1 MNAEIIAVGSELL
14 LGQIENTN
22 AAYLSKELTTLG
34 INVYHHITVGD
45 NPERLEAAA
54 EAAAGRADLLIFTGG
69 LGPTK
74 DDLTKETVSK
84 VAETPLA
91 YDDETEQRILSYYAK
106 RGQTM
111 TANNRKQALILEGSD
126 VFPNDHGMACGMS
139 LKTNDA
145 QWLMLPGP
153 PKELKPMVEDYVIP
167 YLRRELNTN
176 EKIES
181 KILRFFDIGESKL
194 AAELDDLI
202 ENQTNPTIAPLA
214 SEGEINIRLTVKGND
229 ATENQ
234 RLLEN
239 MKNKILSRIGKYFY
253 GEGEKELR
261 ERVHDRLR
269 ATNQTIA
276 SAESLTGG
284 QFAETLTSL
293 SGASDVFP
301 GGVVCYSN
309 AVKEN
314 VLSIP
319 RKMLNEDGAVSR
331 ACAARLAENVRKLM
345 DVDIGISFTGVA
357 GPDPLEGHEPGTVYM
372 AISEIDDTTVIPL
385 KLAGSRQN
393 ISGRAVKYGCFHL
406 LKILEKQIE
415 KDG

>member
-14 LGQIENTN
+14 LGQIENSN

-45 NPERLEAAA
+45 NPDRLQAAVESAA
-54 EAAAGRADLLIFTGG
+54 ERADLLIFTGG

-74 DDLTKETVSK
+74 DDLTKETVAK
-84 VAETPLA
+84 VTGSPLI
-91 YDDETEQRILSYYAK
+91 YDDETEQRILAYYAK

-111 TANNRKQALILEGSD
+111 TVNNRKQALILEGAD

-139 LKTNDA
+139 LKTDKA
-145 QWLMLPGP
+145 QWIMLPGP
-153 PKELKPMVEDYVIP
+153 PKELQPMVEDYVMP
-167 YLRRELNTN
+167 YLRRELYTN

-181 KILRFFDIGESKL
+181 KILRFFDIGESKI
-194 AAELDDLI
+194 AEELDDLI

-214 SEGEINIRLTVKGND
+214 SEGEIKIRLTVKGD
-229 ATENQ
+229 DPAENG
-234 RLLEN
+234 RLLEE
-239 MKNKILSRIGKYFY
+239 MKTEVLSRIGKYFY
-253 GEGEKELR
+253 GEGEKDLR
-261 ERVHDRLR
+261 ELVNDRLR
-269 ATNQTIA
+269 ASNQTIA

-284 QFAETLTSL
+284 LFAETLTSL

-314 VLSIP
+314 VLSVP
-319 RKMLNEDGAVSR
+319 RKLLDEHGAVSG

-357 GPDPLEGHEPGTVYM
+357 GPDPLEGHEPGVVFM
-372 AISEIDDTTVIPL
+372 AISQIDDTTVIPL
-385 KLAGSRQN
+385 NLAGSRRN
-393 ISGRAVKYGCFHL
+393 ISGRTVKYGCFHL
-406 LKILEKQIE
+406 LKILEKQRE